1 MDGIIDVNTM
11 FGPMPSAASDLSV
24 DELGALMQKHSL
36 LACCTLSTIG
46 VLLDHHAGNAA
57 TRAACA
63 ENPSLLPVAT
73 FNPQTFFGPEE
84 TVERLRQE
92 GFKMVRFFPGLQGW
106 KVDYAPFMALTN
118 ILETRPIPLMV
129 DITLPGMATRL
140 VRTIGHLPG
149 PLILAGIGEQ
159 TLAEAIALMRINAHV
174 YLETSELLST
184 GAITHVVECV
194 GAERVLFGSGAPT
207 RPVASGLA
215 VLEHAGLTDSQ
226 RIHILVENARRLL
239 GI

>member
-1 MDGIIDVNTM
+1 MDGIIDVNTL

-24 DELGALMQKHSL
+24 DELGALMQKHSIR
-36 LACCTLSTIG
+36 ACCTLSTVGI
-46 VLLDHHAGNAA
+46 LLDHNAGNAA
-57 TRAACA
+57 TRAACE

-84 TVERLRQE
+84 TVERLRQD
-92 GFKMVRFFPGLQGW
+92 GFKMARFFPGLQGW
-106 KVDYAPFMALTN
+106 KVDYAPFMALAN
-118 ILETRPIPLMV
+118 ILETRPMPLMV

-140 VRTIGHLPG
+140 VRAVGHLPG

-159 TLAEAIALMRINAHV
+159 TLAEAIALMRMNAHV
-174 YLETSELLST
+174 YVETSELLAT
-184 GAITHVVECV
+184 GAIAHVVESV

-215 VLEHAGLTDSQ
+215 VLQHAGLTDSQ
-226 RIHILVENARRLL
+226 RSHILVDNAHRLL
-239 GI
+239 GL